1 MVKKQ
6 ILKIPDP
13 LLRKVSE
20 PVTSINKEVKHLM
33 DDMLETMYAAPGIGL
48 AAVQIGILKRVIVID
63 LAKEDEPKK
72 PLYIINPKIL
82 WKSEDLISREEGCL
96 SIPGHFAEVAR
107 PSKCKVQYLDYNG
120 KTQII
125 NADDLLSTCIQHEV
139 DHCDGILFID
149 YLSKLKKDM
158 ILKKLIKT
166 KKEKQIL

>member
-1 MVKKQ
+1 M
-6 ILKIPDP
+6 KIIIEPDP
-13 LLRKVSE
+13 ILRKKSQPIE
-20 PVTSINKEVKHLM
+20 TVTSDVRKLM
-33 DDMLETMYAAPGIGL
+33 DEMLKTMYEAPGIGL
-48 AAVQIGILKRVIVID
+48 AAPQVGILKRVIVID

-82 WKSEDLISREEGCL
+82 WKSEELISREEGCL

-107 PSKCKVQYLDYNG
+107 PSKCKVQYLDYYG
-120 KTQII
+120 KARII
-125 NADDLLSTCIQHEV
+125 DADDLLSTCIQHEV